1 MSKILRR
8 PMFRGGPV
16 SSYGTGIAS
25 GLGYE
30 SGGRVA
36 PDGRIKFNVAG
47 LVSPGMATEYARGQ
61 GTITRPQNYS
71 RPIGPPRS
79 GLSGGNIL
87 TRNMV
92 RARNLGNLP
101 FGIGKALRFGSA
113 PFRFAAGA
121 LATPTAGGIMAAT
134 APVAAVG
141 GLAYLNRPKT
151 VEALEYMKTMNES
164 GVFDETG
171 GLDYEEYSAEIDRLN
186 KEGTPLEQSDVGLT
200 SSIEEIQQSKED
212 KDIAEFEQETDKS
225 GLARRKPGE
234 NALDALLR
242 EGLEKAK
249 KRDLD
254 ENPQPEPKV
263 DIKAQ
268 IEKDKELFA
277 ELLGTQKMR
286 RRYGEDV
293 LGELSKGF
301 LEGEGFRG
309 ALKRAVGVKSGEEK
323 IDQTAAMLAINDYIA
338 GKRSKEATEKLIAGT
353 KFKVDYAS
361 EVES

>member
-1 MSKILRR
+1 
-8 PMFRGGPV
+8 
-16 SSYGTGIAS
+16 
-25 GLGYE
+25 
-30 SGGRVA
+30 
-36 PDGRIKFNVAG
+36 
-47 LVSPGMATEYARGQ
+47 
-61 GTITRPQNYS
+61 
-71 RPIGPPRS
+71 
-79 GLSGGNIL
+79 
-87 TRNMV
+87 
-92 RARNLGNLP
+92 
-101 FGIGKALRFGSA
+101 
-113 PFRFAAGA
+113 
-121 LATPTAGGIMAAT
+121 MAAT

-171 GLDYEEYSAEIDRLN
+171 GLDYEQYSAEIDRLN

-225 GLARRKPGE
+225 GIARRKPGE

-254 ENPQPEPKV
+254 ENPPPEPKV
-263 DIKAQ
+263 DIKEQ

-286 RRYGEDV
+286 RRYG
-293 LGELSKGF
+293 
-301 LEGEGFRG
+301 
-309 ALKRAVGVKSGEEK
+309 
-323 IDQTAAMLAINDYIA
+323 
-338 GKRSKEATEKLIAGT
+338 
-353 KFKVDYAS
+353 
-361 EVES
+361 

>member
-1 MSKILRR
+1 MSRILRR

-71 RPIGPPRS
+71 RPIGPPRG

-101 FGIGKALRFGSA
+101 FGIGKTLKFASS
-113 PFRFAAGA
+113 PFRLAAGA
-121 LATPTAGGIMAAT
+121 LATPTAGGIAAAT

-151 VEALEYMKTMNES
+151 VEALEYMKSMNES
-164 GVFDETG
+164 GIMDETAAPE
-171 GLDYEEYSAEIDRLN
+171 DITAYYEEIDRLN

-200 SSIEEIQQSKED
+200 SSIEEIQ
-212 KDIAEFEQETDKS
+212 
-225 GLARRKPGE
+225 
-234 NALDALLR
+234 
-242 EGLEKAK
+242 
-249 KRDLD
+249 
-254 ENPQPEPKV
+254 
-263 DIKAQ
+263 
-268 IEKDKELFA
+268 
-277 ELLGTQKMR
+277 
-286 RRYGEDV
+286 
-293 LGELSKGF
+293 
-301 LEGEGFRG
+301 
-309 ALKRAVGVKSGEEK
+309 
-323 IDQTAAMLAINDYIA
+323 
-338 GKRSKEATEKLIAGT
+338 
-353 KFKVDYAS
+353 
-361 EVES
+361 